1 MSNLSHYIIE
11 DVQNL
16 YSHISETS
24 QTETDEINE
33 VAGDIYAT
41 VAYSMLH
48 EGYSASGILGFL
60 STAPD
65 EEILERYYNFDENLI
80 AESTISEEYINEQ
93 VEQLDEFVGAALR
106 ILGAA
111 AKGAK
116 YAKGVKGFA
125 PLARGGAA
133 LKAAGTA
140 TTRVAK
146 QGPGASSVVRSGLS
160 KIKGA
165 ASKALPGLKNA
176 AKTLIPGAAGF
187 ALGRATAPKGEK
199 PKETKAPEVSTPA
212 PSGPAAPSAP
222 SKPVVKQ
229 TGDKKKDMETWAKA
243 NPKLAAANAE
253 TKRTRGT
260 AQTTNPLMKD
270 FRDKMP
276 AGSPTVQ
283 APEVKGLGKGYQAL
297 TNNPYAGKS
306 AENKKPTEKSV
317 EKDTEVKKEA
327 YDVVL
332 DYLLSEGHAE
342 TVEEAHYIML
352 RLDAEH
358 VQEIVSEGYQRNP
371 EKGEMPDRSREAIP
385 GQAPR
390 GMPPRGNADREAF
403 EKWYRL
409 QQASKKTK
417 SSVKKA

>member
-24 QTETDEINE
+24 QTEIDEINE

-116 YAKGVKGFA
+116 FAKGVKGFA

-140 TTRVAK
+140 TSRVAQ
-146 QGPGASSVVRSGLS
+146 QGTRASSVVRAGLS

-187 ALGRATAPKGEK
+187 AMGRATAPKGEK

-212 PSGPAAPSAP
+212 PSGPAAPAKPKTNKDGSEVTTKGKNSAGLTP
-222 SKPVVKQ
+222 MQ
-229 TGDKKKDMETWAKA
+229 QWAKNFPGMA
-243 NPKLAAANAE
+243 SK
-253 TKRTRGT
+253 
-260 AQTTNPLMKD
+260 
-270 FRDKMP
+270 
-276 AGSPTVQ
+276 
-283 APEVKGLGKGYQAL
+283 VKPGQSGYGEIQAL
-297 TNNPYAGKS
+297 
-306 AENKKPTEKSV
+306 NKPKPEPKPTEKSV
-317 EKDTEVKKEA
+317 EKDTKVKKEA
-327 YDVVL
+327 YDIVL
-332 DYLLSEGHAE
+332 DYLISEGHAE
-342 TVEEAHYIML
+342 TVEEAHYIMIQM
-352 RLDAEH
+352 DAEH
-358 VQEIVSEGYQRNP
+358 IQEIVSEGYQRNP
-371 EKGEMPDRSREAIP
+371 ERGEMPDRSREAIP

>member
-24 QTETDEINE
+24 QTEIDEINE

-116 YAKGVKGFA
+116 FAKGVKGLA
-125 PLARGGAA
+125 PLARTGAA

-140 TTRVAK
+140 TSRVTK
-146 QGPGASSVVRSGLS
+146 QGAKASSVVRAGLS

-187 ALGRATAPKGEK
+187 AMGRATAPKGEK

-212 PSGPAAPSAP
+212 PSGPAAPAKPKTNKDGSEVTTKGKNSAGLTP
-222 SKPVVKQ
+222 MQ
-229 TGDKKKDMETWAKA
+229 QWAKNFPGMA
-243 NPKLAAANAE
+243 SK
-253 TKRTRGT
+253 
-260 AQTTNPLMKD
+260 
-270 FRDKMP
+270 
-276 AGSPTVQ
+276 
-283 APEVKGLGKGYQAL
+283 VKPGQSGYGEIQAL
-297 TNNPYAGKS
+297 
-306 AENKKPTEKSV
+306 NKPKPEPKPTEKSV
-317 EKDTEVKKEA
+317 EKDTKVKKES
-327 YDVVL
+327 YDIVL
-332 DYLLSEGHAE
+332 DYLISEGHAE
-342 TVEEAHYIML
+342 TVEEAHYIMIQM
-352 RLDAEH
+352 DAEH
-358 VQEIVSEGYQRNP
+358 IQEIVSEGYQRNP
-371 EKGEMPDRSREAIP
+371 ERGEMPDRSREAIP

>member
-24 QTETDEINE
+24 QTEIDEINE

-116 YAKGVKGFA
+116 FAKGVKGLA
-125 PLARGGAA
+125 PLARTGAA

-140 TTRVAK
+140 TSRVTK
-146 QGPGASSVVRSGLS
+146 QGAKASSVVRAGLS

-187 ALGRATAPKGEK
+187 AMGRATAPKGEK

-212 PSGPAAPSAP
+212 PSGPAAPAKPKTNKDGSEVTTKGKNSAGLTP
-222 SKPVVKQ
+222 MQ
-229 TGDKKKDMETWAKA
+229 QWAKNFPGMA
-243 NPKLAAANAE
+243 SK
-253 TKRTRGT
+253 
-260 AQTTNPLMKD
+260 
-270 FRDKMP
+270 
-276 AGSPTVQ
+276 
-283 APEVKGLGKGYQAL
+283 VKPGQSGYGEIQAL
-297 TNNPYAGKS
+297 
-306 AENKKPTEKSV
+306 NKPKPEPKPTEKSV
-317 EKDTEVKKEA
+317 EKDTKVKKEA
-327 YDVVL
+327 YDIVL
-332 DYLLSEGHAE
+332 DYLISEGHAE
-342 TVEEAHYIML
+342 TVEEAHYIMIQM
-352 RLDAEH
+352 DAEH
-358 VQEIVSEGYQRNP
+358 IQEIVSEGYQRNP
-371 EKGEMPDRSREAIP
+371 ERGEMPDRSREAIP

>member
-24 QTETDEINE
+24 QTEIDEINE

-116 YAKGVKGFA
+116 FAKGVKGFA

-140 TTRVAK
+140 TSRVAQ
-146 QGPGASSVVRSGLS
+146 QGTRASSVIRAGLS
-160 KIKGA
+160 KIKGDA
-165 ASKALPGLKNA
+165 TKALPALKNA

-187 ALGRATAPKGEK
+187 ALGRMTAPKGEAPK
-199 PKETKAPEVSTPA
+199 PPKETKAPEVSTPA
-212 PSGPAAPSAP
+212 PSGPAAPAKPKTNKDGSEVTTKGKNSAGLTP
-222 SKPVVKQ
+222 MQ
-229 TGDKKKDMETWAKA
+229 QWAKNFPGMA
-243 NPKLAAANAE
+243 SK
-253 TKRTRGT
+253 
-260 AQTTNPLMKD
+260 
-270 FRDKMP
+270 
-276 AGSPTVQ
+276 
-283 APEVKGLGKGYQAL
+283 VKPGQSGYEEIQAL
-297 TNNPYAGKS
+297 
-306 AENKKPTEKSV
+306 NKPKPEPKPTEKSV
-317 EKDTEVKKEA
+317 EKDTKVKKEA
-327 YDVVL
+327 YDIVL
-332 DYLLSEGHAE
+332 DYLISEGHAE
-342 TVEEAHYIML
+342 TVEEAHYVMMQM
-352 RLDAEH
+352 DAEYIQSIVEKFPDVKGTLNPWESPTTGKSGVKYVTDPKTGKP
-358 VQEIVSEGYQRNP
+358 VQIRNP
-371 EKGEMPDRSREAIP
+371 LYKG
-385 GQAPR
+385 
-390 GMPPRGNADREAF
+390 
-403 EKWYRL
+403 
-409 QQASKKTK
+409 
-417 SSVKKA
+417 V

>member
-24 QTETDEINE
+24 QTEIDEINE

-116 YAKGVKGFA
+116 FAKGVKGFA

-187 ALGRATAPKGEK
+187 AMGRATAPKGEK

-212 PSGPAAPSAP
+212 PSGPAAPAKPKTNKDGSEVTTKGKNSAGLTP
-222 SKPVVKQ
+222 MQ
-229 TGDKKKDMETWAKA
+229 QWAKNFPGMA
-243 NPKLAAANAE
+243 SK
-253 TKRTRGT
+253 
-260 AQTTNPLMKD
+260 
-270 FRDKMP
+270 
-276 AGSPTVQ
+276 
-283 APEVKGLGKGYQAL
+283 VKPGQSGYGEIQAL
-297 TNNPYAGKS
+297 
-306 AENKKPTEKSV
+306 NKPKPEPKPTEKSV
-317 EKDTEVKKEA
+317 EKDTKVKKEA

-332 DYLLSEGHAE
+332 DYLLSEGHAD

>member
-24 QTETDEINE
+24 QTEIDEINE

-106 ILGAA
+106 VLGAA

-116 YAKGVKGFA
+116 FAKGVKGLA
-125 PLARGGAA
+125 PLARTGAA

-140 TTRVAK
+140 TSRVAK
-146 QGPGASSVVRSGLS
+146 QGAKASSVVRSGLS

-187 ALGRATAPKGEK
+187 AMGRATAPKGEK

-212 PSGPAAPSAP
+212 PSGPAAPAKPKTNKDGSEVTTKGKNSAGLTP
-222 SKPVVKQ
+222 MQ
-229 TGDKKKDMETWAKA
+229 QWAKNFPGMA
-243 NPKLAAANAE
+243 SK
-253 TKRTRGT
+253 
-260 AQTTNPLMKD
+260 
-270 FRDKMP
+270 
-276 AGSPTVQ
+276 
-283 APEVKGLGKGYQAL
+283 VKPGQSGYGEIQAL
-297 TNNPYAGKS
+297 
-306 AENKKPTEKSV
+306 NKPKPEPKPTEKSV
-317 EKDTEVKKEA
+317 EKDTKVKKEA
-327 YDVVL
+327 YDLVL

>member
-24 QTETDEINE
+24 QTEIDEINE

-48 EGYSASGILGFL
+48 EGYSASGVLGFL

-106 ILGAA
+106 VLGAA

-116 YAKGVKGFA
+116 FAKGATGLA
-125 PLARGGAA
+125 PLARTGAA

-146 QGPGASSVVRSGLS
+146 QGARASSVVRSGLS
-160 KIKGA
+160 KIKDVA
-165 ASKALPGLKNA
+165 TKALPGLKSGVKGA
-176 AKTLIPGAAGF
+176 LKGVAKTLIPGAAGF
-187 ALGRATAPKGEK
+187 ALGRITAPKGEAPK
-199 PKETKAPEVSTPA
+199 PPKETKAPEVSTPA
-212 PSGPAAPSAP
+212 PSGPAAPAKPKTNKDGSEVTTKGKNSAGLTP
-222 SKPVVKQ
+222 MQ
-229 TGDKKKDMETWAKA
+229 QWAKNFPGMA
-243 NPKLAAANAE
+243 SK
-253 TKRTRGT
+253 
-260 AQTTNPLMKD
+260 
-270 FRDKMP
+270 
-276 AGSPTVQ
+276 
-283 APEVKGLGKGYQAL
+283 VKPGQSGYGEIQAL
-297 TNNPYAGKS
+297 
-306 AENKKPTEKSV
+306 NKPKPEPKPTEKSV
-317 EKDTEVKKEA
+317 EKDTKVKKEA
-327 YDVVL
+327 YDIVL
-332 DYLLSEGHAE
+332 DYLISEGHAE
-342 TVEEAHYIML
+342 TVEEAHYIMIQM
-352 RLDAEH
+352 DAEH
-358 VQEIVSEGYQRNP
+358 IQEIVSEGYQRNP